1 MSTFEDA
8 LVDGKIHVD
17 GRPVV
22 NWEWD
27 RTTGRVEL
35 FLAAEWEDFE
45 DGDADD

>member
-8 LVDGKIHVD
+8 LVEGKLHVD

-22 NWEWD
+22 DWEWD

-35 FLAAEWEDFE
+35 FLAADWEVPE
-45 DGDADD
+45 NGGNQ